1 MEKKVLVTELVD
13 RGSHLRKEITPTAVV
28 TDKGQYPAGMFW
40 DANKTLNEIVDGAT
54 DAQNTLKKIEDKLNQ
69 EITDARNAEEAI
81 TNRID
86 DVLGIDAEDID
97 NLKEVIEDLNSD
109 TGVLSIIN
117 NKVDKEDF
125 ENLKDSISYELDPT
139 NGYDYVEIGGIKWA
153 TKNVGATSETDYGL
167 YFQWGDI
174 QGYTYQQI
182 HDNPN
187 NNVMARSNY
196 KYGNGEN
203 TTNLFAVSKYNEQD
217 GKTVLEQSDDPSHI
231 IQQGSWRTPT
241 YEEFVSLMNSTN
253 CTFTEVNNVYGFLCT
268 DKTDD
273 TKTLFFPASG
283 EIGNDA
289 AGSDYIWE
297 NTVGCYLWSSSLYDD
312 IDSKRAYGI
321 HFDKE
326 YVDHPGSTTVF
337 PRALI
342 DYRFA
347 GLAIRPVLDE
357 NIIPTELGTTI
368 SDTERQSW
376 NAKANESDLGGL
388 AFKDEATGQVYANG
402 YNSSSNV
409 TFSTAS
415 VDVLTG
421 IFGSREPS
429 FTEGVFNTGTLP
441 SLGSATTSSFATE
454 GVIATVD
461 QPNETVTFTSASTAN
476 AVTAQGTFNAGTLP
490 SKAADTFDPG
500 APGLARSENVISA
513 IFGATAEAQ
522 VWTPSAATVT
532 VS

>member
-1 MEKKVLVTELVD
+1 MEKKVLLTELVD

-54 DAQNTLKKIEDKLNQ
+54 DAQNTLKEIEDKLNQ

-86 DVLGIDAEDID
+86 DVLGIDAEDIE

-125 ENLKDSISYELDPT
+125 ENLKDSISYELDPA
-139 NGYDYVEIGGIKWA
+139 NGYDYVEIGGVKWA
-153 TKNVGATSETDYGL
+153 TKNVGATDETDYGL

-231 IQQGSWRTPT
+231 MQQGSWRMPT
-241 YEEFVSLMNSTN
+241 YEEFVSLMDSIN
-253 CTFTEVNNVYGFLCT
+253 CTFTKVNNVYGFLCT

-297 NTVGCYLWSSSLYDD
+297 TTVGCYLWSSSIYDTD
-312 IDSKRAYGI
+312 NRRAYGI

-337 PRALI
+337 PRMVI
-342 DYRFA
+342 DYRFS
-347 GLAIRPVLDE
+347 GMAIRPVLDE

-368 SDTERQSW
+368 SDEERESW

-388 AFKDEATGQVYANG
+388 AFKDEASGTVCAEG
-402 YNSSSNV
+402 YNSDSNV
-409 TFSTAS
+409 TFNQTIVEVLRS
-415 VDVLTG
+415 VNTRVL
-421 IFGSREPS
+421 PS
-429 FTEGVFNTGTLP
+429 FTEGAFNAGTLP
-441 SLGSATTSSFATE
+441 SLGNATTSSFTTE

-461 QPNETVTFTSASTAN
+461 QPNETVIFTSASTAN

-490 SKAADTFDPG
+490 SKAADTFDAGQP
-500 APGLARSENVISA
+500 ATFDTVPVIKSIKNVV
-513 IFGATAEAQ
+513 AEAQ
-522 VWTPSAATVT
+522 AWQGANVSVT